1 MKNYKVSELS
11 MANFEDDIENDEF
24 EENPRQKISRKKI
37 LLILL
42 PLLIVIALAVGVH
55 HLYRTSSAPAGNGNY
70 SVVEKP
76 SEDEN
81 DKSPRLTV
89 FYDLPEIRSQ
99 IRVAES
105 NRRENINIKITIE
118 LSSVE
123 DVKTIEALLPR
134 INDII
139 LNHTNELTSDEV
151 NGANGLYWLKEELLY
166 RINLVAAPVKV
177 KNLNFKN
184 FEIQSKN

>member
-1 MKNYKVSELS
+1 MVNL
-11 MANFEDDIENDEF
+11 EDDIEDDGF
-24 EENPRQKISRKKI
+24 EESAPQKISRKKI

-42 PLLIVIALAVGVH
+42 PLLIVIALTVGAH
-55 HLYRTSSAPAGNGNY
+55 HLYRISSAPAGSSHY

-81 DKSPRLTV
+81 DKSPQLTV

-99 IRVAES
+99 IRIAES
-105 NRRENINIKITIE
+105 NRRENLNIKISIE
-118 LSSVE
+118 LSGVE
-123 DVKTIEALLPR
+123 DIKTIEALLPR

-139 LNHTNELTSDEV
+139 LNHTNELTDDEV

-184 FEIQSKN
+184 FEIQNKN

>member
-1 MKNYKVSELS
+1 
-11 MANFEDDIENDEF
+11 MAKFEDDIENDEF
-24 EENPRQKISRKKI
+24 EEKTSSKVSRKKI
-37 LLILL
+37 LLIVI

-55 HLYRTSSAPAGNGNY
+55 LLYKSSSSSPDESHYNIVKKPPENGDDGAPQ
-70 SVVEKP
+70 
-76 SEDEN
+76 
-81 DKSPRLTV
+81 LTV

-99 IRVAES
+99 IKIAGS
-105 NRRENINIKITIE
+105 NRRDNIIVKISIE
-118 LSSVE
+118 LSNVE

-139 LNHTNELTSDEV
+139 LNHTNELTADEI

-184 FEIQSKN
+184 FEIQN